1 MKAEKLDPREARA
14 LRRELDIAAVPLVI
28 DNKLR
33 QVYAELPE
41 ELPKA
46 KAWLRPLKKAVGV
59 FAALAIVCG
68 GAAGAQRRKPRL
80 RREHPRP
87 GQPVRP
93 DERPHHAPHGLPRG
107 HL

>member
-1 MKAEKLDPREARA
+1 MRAEKLDPREARA

-46 KAWLRPLKKAVGV
+46 CLLYTSRCV
-59 FAALAIVCG
+59 
-68 GAAGAQRRKPRL
+68 
-80 RREHPRP
+80 
-87 GQPVRP
+87 
-93 DERPHHAPHGLPRG
+93 
-107 HL
+107 